1 MLPYLRSRS
10 SRSTSQLSTPAT
22 PASRTSFS
30 HAVYLLRVGGGR
42 KRWIVISLIGLFIFN
57 VAVAA
62 GFRALEMPVEMRA
75 ARSFRF
81 EAKRLERLMAVAE
94 PRDVE
99 YLEFL
104 YRAST
109 SVDTRCGLC
118 AEGADALAAFK
129 NAMMGS
135 AGNAT
140 TDVSPATMTAALGEI
155 CVGEDDHCAWRFVG
169 SAYFAFTCYTTI
181 GYGNFAPAT
190 PGGKCLVVLTTFFGM
205 VVAFGLFGVIG
216 ERILGEVRRL
226 RGLSDHPGAVLACA
240 FLAYLAVGAAF
251 FYGFDLLQGDSTFL
265 DAAYFCFVAVS
276 TLGLGDV
283 LPRTAAFPLLATF
296 VYTVLGIALASAS
309 VYAVSEPSA
318 DADDMAPERSSLGK
332 FNLHSPRTPPDPA
345 GRDDRDSD
353 GSRRPLSEGSDDDG
367 DGVP

>member
-1 MLPYLRSRS
+1 M
-10 SRSTSQLSTPAT
+10 STSELSTPGTAV
-22 PASRTSFS
+22 TSFTQFS

-42 KRWIVISLIGLFIFN
+42 KRWIVASLIGLFIFN

-75 ARSFRF
+75 ARSSRF
-81 EAKRLERLMAVAE
+81 EAKRLGRLMAVAE

-99 YLEFL
+99 YLEYL

-118 AEGADALAAFK
+118 AEGADVLAAFH

-140 TDVSPATMTAALGEI
+140 TDVSSATITAALGEI

-169 SAYFAFTCYTTI
+169 SAYFAFTCWTTI

-190 PGGKCLVVLTTFFGM
+190 PGGKCLVVFTTFFGM
-205 VVAFGLFGVIG
+205 VIAFGLFGVIG

-240 FLAYLAVGAAF
+240 FLAYLAAGAAF

-265 DAAYFCFVAVS
+265 QAAYFCFVAVS

-318 DADDMAPERSSLGK
+318 DADDIAPRRSNVGK
-332 FNLHSPRTPPDPA
+332 FNLHSPASPRTPPDPA